1 MAGFRK
7 HIADFNK
14 WRELRISNQQFILF
28 LSVIIGLI
36 TGVAAYLMKTFVIY
50 LKDFLINRFDVDQ
63 SNLLLYIYPMAGVL
77 LTVLFLRWV
86 VRDDVRHGIP
96 RILYVISKK
105 GGEMR
110 KHKTFSSFIGGAI
123 TSGLGGSAGLE
134 SPIIS
139 TGASVGST
147 FASTFNLDF
156 KTKTLL
162 IGSGAAGA
170 MASIFT
176 TPIAAVIFSMEVLML
191 DLTAASIIPLLI
203 SSVTGAITAKL
214 LMSDEVLF
222 HFSLDNHFEVPDLPY
237 YILLGILA
245 GLVSLYF
252 NRSNYFISKW
262 MNNIKDVKRRTL
274 VGMLLMG
281 ALIFIFPVLF
291 GEGYN
296 FLKIIINGDPKELTS
311 WSFFYDYRM
320 NFWVFSAFLFLVL
333 LLKVVATTLTIESGG
348 IGGIFAPAVFT
359 GGITGYLFSS
369 IVNHTGWLRHLNEKS
384 FTLVGM
390 AAVLGAVLHAP
401 LTAIFFAA
409 EITNGYHLM
418 LPLMLTT
425 SVAYSTIKLFD
436 SHSIFNRQLAER
448 GQLLTHHKDK
458 AVLTLLSVSSV
469 IDKDFN
475 TIGFDASLGDLV
487 HKIAHSKRNIFPVI
501 KEDKT
506 FIGLIALDDVRE
518 DMFKP
523 KLYSKPATNYM
534 IQPKDSV
541 SSTQTMEMVMQ
552 KFNETDYYN
561 LPVIDDGKYVGFVSR
576 SNVFSAYRKTLLE
589 VTLD

>member
-1 MAGFRK
+1 MAGFQK
-7 HIADFNK
+7 YITDFNK
-14 WRELRISNQQFILF
+14 WRELHISNQQFILF

-50 LKDFLINRFDVDQ
+50 LKDLLINRFDVDQ
-63 SNLLLYIYPMAGVL
+63 SNLLLYIYPMAGIL

-86 VRDDVRHGIP
+86 IRDDVRHGIP

-105 GGEMR
+105 RGEMR

-147 FASTFNLDF
+147 FASVFNLDF

-281 ALIFIFPVLF
+281 LLIFIFPVLF

-296 FLKIIINGDPKELTS
+296 FLKIIINGDPKDLTS

-320 NFWVFSAFLFLVL
+320 NFWIFSAFLFLVL

-369 IVNHTGWLRHLNEKS
+369 IVNHAGWLRHLNEKS

-475 TIGFDASLGDLV
+475 TIRPDASLGDLV
-487 HKIAHSKRNIFPVI
+487 KEIAHSKRNIFPVI
-501 KEDKT
+501 KDDNT

-523 KLYSKPATNYM
+523 ELYSKPVIDYM

-589 VTLD
+589 VSLD